1 MEDTARSLTAGD
13 RILNY
18 EILGLAGMGAM
29 GFVYKALDTKL
40 ERTVA
45 LKFLPPHLT
54 FSDHDRKRLLNEA
67 KSASALDHPNIGV
80 IHAVEEAPDGQTF
93 IVMAFY
99 EGTTLAH
106 RISSAPISIIE
117 AVDIAKQIA
126 AGLAEA
132 HKHNV
137 IHRDIKPSNI
147 ILSREGKVKIVDFG
161 LALVL
166 RDLSATRSLS
176 VVGTAVYM
184 APEQIQ
190 RAPADQ
196 RSDLWALG
204 VVLAEMLLG
213 HHPFLRES
221 WTTTIQAILND
232 PPDPIDRVPQDLQ
245 AIVFKALAK
254 DPERRYPGC
263 QPMLADLE
271 RVSSRLQVLE
281 AGSQDLTQTGP
292 FVTPKELKRYAHDA
306 SDAFKT
312 VDDRRKVFRRRMLA
326 GLSGVAILVALWFS
340 PLGSSIVAHF
350 LPHQPQKAAYEAYLS
365 AMGHI
370 QRYDKKG
377 NLDLAISELRSSVAR
392 DQQFALG
399 YAGLGEAFRLKYQID
414 HDKKWLDEA
423 LTNCKRA
430 LELDGRLSAVYVT
443 LGRIHNDSG
452 NHDLAVTELQHA
464 LDLDPRNAD
473 ALIGVAHAQESAGQI
488 GEAEAT
494 YKKAVALRPDSWDGY
509 NTLGG
514 FYYRQHRLDDAI
526 AQLQQ
531 VVKLTPDNT
540 QAYNNLAGFYLIAAR
555 PQDLVL
561 AEQALKKSIEISP
574 SYPAFTNLSLL
585 YLEQRRYPE
594 AAETARRAVELNERD
609 FLPWENLD
617 WAYRW
622 DGQAAKAQAA
632 RNRAFELLEQAAQ
645 SRPRDA
651 QVQSHLA
658 FQYGNRGMRQ
668 QAMTRVQAAL
678 ALAPNDPDVLVNV
691 SNTYQAL
698 GDHRQAMHYAQM
710 SLQNGYTL
718 SDLRRDPDMQ
728 AVLSDPDFQSQIAVK
743 SQ

>member
-1 MEDTARSLTAGD
+1 MEDTARSLIAGD
-13 RILNY
+13 HILNY
-18 EILGLAGMGAM
+18 EILGLAGVGGM
-29 GFVYKALDTKL
+29 GFVYKALDIKL
-40 ERTVA
+40 ERLVA

-54 FSDHDRKRLLNEA
+54 FSDYDRKRLLNEA

-80 IHAVEEAPDGQTF
+80 IHTIEETADGQTF
-93 IVMAFY
+93 IVMAYY
-99 EGTTLAH
+99 EGSTLAH
-106 RISSAPISIIE
+106 RISSAPIAMID
-117 AVDIAKQIA
+117 AVDIARQIA
-126 AGLAEA
+126 AGLTEA
-132 HKHNV
+132 HKHNI
-137 IHRDIKPSNI
+137 IHRDVKPSNI
-147 ILSREGKVKIVDFG
+147 ILTREGMVKIVDFG

-166 RDLSATRSLS
+166 RDLSATRSLA

-190 RAPADQ
+190 RSPADQ

-221 WTTTIQAILND
+221 WTATIQAILND
-232 PPDPIDRVPQDLQ
+232 PPDPLNLVPKDLQ
-245 AIVFKALAK
+245 AVALKALAK
-254 DPERRYPGC
+254 DPTRRYPSC
-263 QPMLADLE
+263 QQMLADLE
-271 RVSSRLQVLE
+271 RVSSKLQIIE
-281 AGSQDLTQTGP
+281 AGSSELTRTAP
-292 FVTPKELKRYAHDA
+292 FVTPRELKRYAHDA

-312 VDDRRKVFRRRMLA
+312 ADDRKKVLRQRMLA
-326 GLSGVAILVALWFS
+326 GVSAVLILLALWFT
-340 PLGSSIVAHF
+340 PLRPWIVAHF
-350 LPHQPQKAAYEAYLS
+350 LPHQPENAAYEAYLS

-377 NLDLAISELRSSVAR
+377 NLDLATSELRSAVGR

-399 YAGLGEAFRLKYQID
+399 YGALGEAFRLKYQMD

-423 LTNCKRA
+423 LANCKKA
-430 LELDGRLSAVYVT
+430 LELDTGLSAVYVT
-443 LGRIHNDSG
+443 LGRIHNDTG
-452 NHDLAVTELQHA
+452 NHDLAMTEFQHA
-464 LDLDPRNAD
+464 LDLDSRNAD

-488 GEAEAT
+488 AEAETT
-494 YKKAVALRPDSWDGY
+494 YKRAVALRPDSWDGY

-514 FYYRQHRLDDAI
+514 FYYRQHRVDDAI

-574 SYPAFTNLSLL
+574 SYPAFGNLGLL
-585 YLEQRRYPE
+585 YMQQQRYSE
-594 AAETARRAVELNERD
+594 AAEATRKAVELNDRD
-609 FLPWENLD
+609 FLAWENLD

-632 RNRAFELLEQAAQ
+632 RNKAFELLEQAAQ

-698 GDHRQAMHYAQM
+698 GDHHQAMHYAQI

>member
-1 MEDTARSLTAGD
+1 M
-13 RILNY
+13 
-18 EILGLAGMGAM
+18 GL
-29 GFVYKALDTKL
+29 VYKALDSKL
-40 ERTVA
+40 ERVVA

-80 IHAVEEAPDGQTF
+80 IHAIEETSDGQTF
-93 IVMAFY
+93 IVMADY
-99 EGTTLAH
+99 EGSTLAH
-106 RISSAPISIIE
+106 RISSGPIALLE
-117 AVDIAKQIA
+117 AVDIARQIA

-132 HKHNV
+132 HKHSI
-137 IHRDIKPSNI
+137 IHRDVKPSNI
-147 ILSREGKVKIVDFG
+147 IVTREGMVKIVDFG

-166 RDLSATRSLS
+166 RDLSATRSLA

-190 RAPADQ
+190 RFPADQ

-204 VVLAEMLLG
+204 VVLAEMLVG

-221 WTTTIQAILND
+221 WTATIQAILND
-232 PPDPIDRVPQDLQ
+232 PPDPLDLVPKDLQ
-245 AIVFKALAK
+245 AVVFKALAK
-254 DPERRYPGC
+254 DPARRYPSC

-271 RVSSRLQVLE
+271 RVRTELQVIE
-281 AGSQDLTQTGP
+281 GGSSELTRTAP
-292 FVTPKELKRYAHDA
+292 FVTPREFKRYAHDA

-312 VDDRRKVFRRRMLA
+312 SDDRKRGLRRRMLG
-326 GLSGVAILVALWFS
+326 GLSAVAVLVALWFS
-340 PLGSSIVAHF
+340 PLRPWIAARLLG
-350 LPHQPQKAAYEAYLS
+350 HQPEKAAYEAYLS

-377 NLDLAISELRSSVAR
+377 NLDLAISELRSAVGR

-399 YAGLGEAFRLKYQID
+399 YAALGETFRLKYQID

-423 LTNCKRA
+423 LANCKKA
-430 LELDGRLSAVYVT
+430 LELDSRLSAVYVT

-452 NHDLAVTELQHA
+452 NHDLAMTELQHA
-464 LDLDPRNAD
+464 LELDPRNAD

-488 GEAEAT
+488 AEAEAS

-514 FYYRQHRLDDAI
+514 FYYRQHRVDDAI
-526 AQLQQ
+526 VQLQQ

-540 QAYNNLAGFYLIAAR
+540 QAYNNLAGFYLISAR

-574 SYPAFTNLSLL
+574 SYPAFGNLGLL
-585 YLEQRRYPE
+585 YMQQQRYSE
-594 AAETARRAVELNERD
+594 AAEVTRKAVELNDRD
-609 FLPWENLD
+609 FLAWENLD

-622 DGQAAKAQAA
+622 DGQAARAQAA
-632 RNRAFELLEQAAQ
+632 RNKAFELLEQAAQ
-645 SRPRDA
+645 SKPRDA

-728 AVLSDPDFQSQIAVK
+728 AVLPDPDFQSLIAVK